1 MRVSIWFL
9 KIHLFCLKVQ
19 YILSSHRIE
28 PNSRTFLICEQQ
40 NPFQLVHRKDKVS
53 RHRGGKQRGQY
64 ELSRAITLLSLA

>member
-1 MRVSIWFL
+1 MVSL
-9 KIHLFCLKVQ
+9 
-19 YILSSHRIE
+19 YIVCRELYE

-40 NPFQLVHRKDKVS
+40 NPSQLVHQEDKVS